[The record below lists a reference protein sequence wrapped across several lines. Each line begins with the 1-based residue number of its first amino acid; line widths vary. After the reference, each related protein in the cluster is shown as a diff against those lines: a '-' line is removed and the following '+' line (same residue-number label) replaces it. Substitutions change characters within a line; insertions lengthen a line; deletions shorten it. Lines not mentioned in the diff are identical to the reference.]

1 MEIPF
6 YKIGKQSTDS
16 IIKLNA
22 NEGIDFFNK
31 KLNFYPKPQPEKCL
45 DFFYN
50 FYGVDKHNIMMTQGI
65 DGGLMQF
72 LNLLNLKI

>member
-22 NEGIDFFNK
+22 NEGIDFLIKIEF
-31 KLNFYPKPQPEKCL
+31 LPETTARKMSRL
-45 DFFYN
+45 
-50 FYGVDKHNIMMTQGI
+50 
-65 DGGLMQF
+65 LQF
-72 LNLLNLKI
+72 LWCR